1 MTNQW
6 LLSLVEPE
14 LQELCSDPSSQ
25 DFSLLR
31 LGSGWGLRGRQGTGQ
46 ERPLPKPLRCCLS
59 VTNGDPKGDAGADQ
73 EQKETP
79 APGET
84 LGRSLNLSEP
94 EPLTS

>member
-1 MTNQW
+1 MAGPPQGAA
-6 LLSLVEPE
+6 PE
-14 LQELCSDPSSQ
+14 LKALQLWH
-25 DFSLLR
+25 R
-31 LGSGWGLRGRQGTGQ
+31 LHTEGYNQGLRGRQGTGQ